1 MSVPVSGGQLVGLS
15 GLGTP
20 RGLTVE
26 CNSVHFSR
34 HAIERMFQRSIPPDE
49 IFECIRSGE
58 VIANYP
64 DDSPYPSALLLGF
77 THGAPL
83 HVLVARDDKTE
94 NCYVVTAYRPDPE
107 LWGTDFKTR
116 REP

>member
-49 IFECIRSGE
+49 IFEAYDQARSSR
-58 VIANYP
+58 IILMTRP
-64 DDSPYPSALLLGF
+64 TSALLLGF

-83 HVLVARDDKTE
+83 HVLVARDDDRG
-94 NCYVVTAYRPDPE
+94 A
-107 LWGTDFKTR
+107 LR
-116 REP
+116 RNLEQPLI

>member
-34 HAIERMFQRSIPPDE
+34 HAIERMFQRSIPPDG

-64 DDSPYPSALLLGF
+64 DDSPYPSALLLISRSGPRF
-77 THGAPL
+77 MCSL
-83 HVLVARDDKTE
+83 
-94 NCYVVTAYRPDPE
+94 PDIA
-107 LWGTDFKTR
+107 K
-116 REP
+116 RETVMW

>member
-1 MSVPVSGGQLVGLS
+1 
-15 GLGTP
+15 
-20 RGLTVE
+20 
-26 CNSVHFSR
+26 
-34 HAIERMFQRSIPPDE
+34 MFQRSIPPDE

-83 HVLVARDDKTE
+83 HVLVARDDDRG
-94 NCYVVTAYRPDPE
+94 NCYVVTVYRPDPE
-107 LWGTDFKTR
+107 LWGSDFKTR
-116 REP
+116 RKP